1 MLKMIGNSGMKL
13 EVTIDGDTY
22 FIASPYNPT
31 SGIVYGVEE
40 KEEIVFGS
48 KQGSHIRVKTDNVIE
63 VWNKDVLEITIPY
76 SYEKARE
83 EIIADLKEQID
94 AFSEN
99 NYFSNQKLQEE
110 LREKFKE
117 KYIIKGMR
125 ERIEN
130 L

>member
-40 KEEIVFGS
+40 KEEIVFGT

-63 VWNKDVLEITIPY
+63 VWDKDVLEITIPY

-83 EIIADLKEQID
+83 EIIADLKAQID

-99 NYFSNQKLQEE
+99 NYFTNQKLPEE
-110 LREKFKE
+110 MREKFRE
-117 KYIIKGMR
+117 KYVIKGMR
-125 ERIEN
+125 VRIEN